1 MIAVDSSALVAVGA
15 GEPDGD
21 DYLSRLLAA
30 SQARIANIN
39 YVETG
44 IILIARGHLEDQS
57 ALDRW
62 LARLGVTVADDVRIA
77 STALEAYLRFGKG
90 IHPARLN
97 LADSFAYALAKQ
109 LDAPLLYKGD
119 DFALTDI
126 RSALQPT

>member
-15 GEPDGD
+15 GEPDFD

-44 IILIARGHLEDQS
+44 IILVGRGHLEDQP

-62 LARLGVTVADDVRIA
+62 LARLGVTVADNVDIA
-77 STALEAYLRFGKG
+77 SMALQAYLTFGKG

-97 LADSFAYALAKQ
+97 LADCFAYALARK